1 MKWREIYED
10 YIETNKRIHEIMAN
24 EIQSTNIQACKI
36 HFHIYKD

>member
-10 YIETNKRIHEIMAN
+10 CIETNKRIHEIMAN

-36 HFHIYKD
+36 YFHIDED